1 MAKVWIITRKY
12 LWLNLFRIFLSS
24 VYLGIILNFFYTLLV
39 AYTWELF
46 LISSCCVSRN
56 WMSQTST
63 TKQDLIK
70 HSGLH

>member
-1 MAKVWIITRKY
+1 MAKIWIITRKY

-24 VYLGIILNFFYTLLV
+24 VYLGIILNFFYTLLGSV
-39 AYTWELF
+39 YLRVIFNIF
-46 LISSCCVSRN
+46 LLLRN